1 MIKEKI
7 IKKNTNIII
16 ILFMIMFFVL
26 DRLFKILSLKTREDF
41 SIIKDFFKFTFFPNE
56 FISFS
61 IPFSGAGL
69 KIILS
74 LLLILIIFYL
84 ILNFKSKKYN
94 EFLAFFSIF
103 LGALSNF
110 FDRIYYSY
118 VIDYLNLMFF
128 SVFNL
133 ADVLIVGG
141 CLYLIILNLKSIKK

>member
-1 MIKEKI
+1 MIKENI
-7 IKKNTNIII
+7 IKKNKNIII

-26 DRLFKILSLKTREDF
+26 DRLFKILSFKIREDF
-41 SIIKDFFKFTFFPNE
+41 SIIKDFFKFTFFPNK

-61 IPFSGAGL
+61 IPFSGVGL

-84 ILNFKSKKYN
+84 VITFKNKKYN

-141 CLYLIILNLKSIKK
+141 CLYLIISNLKSIKR

>member
-1 MIKEKI
+1 MIKEKN
-7 IKKNTNIII
+7 IKKNKNIII

-26 DRLFKILSLKTREDF
+26 DRFLKILSFKTREDI

-61 IPFSGAGL
+61 IPFSGTGL
-69 KIILS
+69 KIV
-74 LLLILIIFYL
+74 LLLLLAFIIFYL
-84 ILNFKSKKYN
+84 IITFRNKKYN

-118 VIDYLNLMFF
+118 VVDYLNLMFF

-141 CLYLIILNLKSIKK
+141 CFYLIIFNLKSIKK

>member
-1 MIKEKI
+1 
-7 IKKNTNIII
+7 
-16 ILFMIMFFVL
+16 MIMFFVI
-26 DRLFKILSLKTREDF
+26 DRFLKILSFNTKKDI
-41 SIIKDFFKFTFFPNE
+41 SIIKDFFAFTFFPNE

-61 IPFSGAGL
+61 IPFSGTGL
-69 KIILS
+69 KIILL

-84 ILNFKSKKYN
+84 IISFKSKKYN

-133 ADVLIVGG
+133 ADLLIVGG
-141 CLYLIILNLKSIKK
+141 CFYLIFLNLKSIKK

>member
-1 MIKEKI
+1 M
-7 IKKNTNIII
+7 IKKNILKKNKSIII
-16 ILFMIMFFVL
+16 IFFMIMFFVL
-26 DRLFKILSLKTREDF
+26 DRFLKILSFKTKEDF
-41 SIIKDFFKFTFFPNE
+41 SIIKDFLKFTFFPNE

-61 IPFSGAGL
+61 IPFSGTSL

-84 ILNFKSKKYN
+84 MLNFKSKKYN

-118 VIDYLNLMFF
+118 VVDYLNLMFF

-141 CLYLIILNLKSIKK
+141 CFYLIFLNFKSIKK